1 MGGKGALSSAI
12 ILARSSFDTWRVL
25 IWSPRQTEEGLVVT
39 RMGVRLPIVGLGATL
54 LGGARI
60 GGNDTLPADGPLSME
75 RGGSSAVRDNVVSAK
90 CLSPMEWLVSV

>member
-60 GGNDTLPADGPLSME
+60 GGNDTLPADGAI
-75 RGGSSAVRDNVVSAK
+75 GSSAVWDNVVSAK

>member
-12 ILARSSFDTWRVL
+12 ILAKSSFDTWRVL

-60 GGNDTLPADGPLSME
+60 GGNDPLPAAGAI
-75 RGGSSAVRDNVVSAK
+75 GSSAVRDNEVSAK

>member
-1 MGGKGALSSAI
+1 
-12 ILARSSFDTWRVL
+12 
-25 IWSPRQTEEGLVVT
+25 VVT

-60 GGNDTLPADGPLSME
+60 GGNDPLPAAGTLSME
-75 RGGSSAVRDNVVSAK
+75 RGSSVVRDNVVSAK

>member
-60 GGNDTLPADGPLSME
+60 DTLPADGPLSME
-75 RGGSSAVRDNVVSAK
+75 RGGSSAVRDNVLSAK

>member
-54 LGGARI
+54 LGGARL
-60 GGNDTLPADGPLSME
+60 GGNDPLPAAGAIGISV
-75 RGGSSAVRDNVVSAK
+75 VRDNEVSAK

>member
-60 GGNDTLPADGPLSME
+60 GGNDTLPADGAI
-75 RGGSSAVRDNVVSAK
+75 GSSAVRDNVVSAK